1 MSVPTRPDAY
11 FPGWTSDGT
20 TISFARSGFPK
31 LSSAEA
37 HTDTGDG
44 RKALYALLHK
54 IHANYAALAAADQP
68 TKMVIGK
75 SEGSPASGTQRVVFT
90 FQFDL
95 DISDADVAAE

>member
-11 FPGWTSDGT
+11 FPGWTSDDT

-31 LSSAEA
+31 LSAAEA
-37 HTDTGDG
+37 NTSTGDG
-44 RKALYALLHK
+44 RKALYALCHK
-54 IHANYAALAAADQP
+54 IEATYAALATADRP
-68 TKMVIGK
+68 AKMVIVK